1 MKLSC
6 SSWSFHRTFEQGKIN
21 QLEWIEKCAKDL
33 MLDGI
38 ELLDEHFRSTEK
50 AYLCDLNK
58 GADYKQDYDKIFEI
72 FNRAHYRGFISVEY
86 EGKED
91 ELLAVP
97 RGVKFLKKYI

>member
-1 MKLSC
+1 M
-6 SSWSFHRTFEQGKIN
+6 REANGKERRIKQVDFPRDKN
-21 QLEWIEKCAKDL
+21 
-33 MLDGI
+33 
-38 ELLDEHFRSTEK
+38 
-50 AYLCDLNK
+50 LNEFDQK